1 MTDITSMNISLDLL
15 KKLREETQ
23 SGVSDCR
30 QALEDTD
37 GNFDKAKKLL
47 LERGI
52 EKAAKKEG
60 KETSQGIV
68 EAYVHQ
74 GKVGVL
80 VELRCETDFVART
93 DEFKNLAHEIA
104 LQVCSMNPKNV
115 QELLKEPYIRDPKL
129 LIEELVKQT
138 VAKVGENIAVAR
150 FTRIAL
156 GE

>member
-1 MTDITSMNISLDLL
+1 MTDITNMNISLDLL
-15 KKLREETQ
+15 KKLRNET
-23 SGVSDCR
+23 SAGVSDCR
-30 QALEDTD
+30 QALEDAKGD
-37 GNFDKAKKLL
+37 YDRAKKLL
-47 LERGI
+47 MERGL

-68 EAYVHQ
+68 ESYVHQ

-104 LQVCSMNPKNV
+104 LQICSMNPKDV
-115 QELLKEPYIRDPKL
+115 AGLLAEPYIRDPKL
-129 LIEELVKQT
+129 TIIELIKQT
-138 VAKVGENIAVAR
+138 IAKVGENITVAR
-150 FTRIAL
+150 FTRISL

>member
-1 MTDITSMNISLDLL
+1 MQISLDLL
-15 KKLREETQ
+15 KKLRSETQ
-23 SGVSDCR
+23 AGVSDCR
-30 QALEDTD
+30 NALEDTGGD
-37 GNFDKAKKLL
+37 FDKAKELL
-47 LERGI
+47 MKRTL

-93 DEFKNLAHEIA
+93 DEFKNLAHEVA
-104 LQVCSMNPKNV
+104 LQVCSMNPKNMT
-115 QELLKEPYIRDPKL
+115 ELLKEPYIRDPKL
-129 LIEELVKQT
+129 TIIELMKQT
-138 VAKVGENIAVAR
+138 IAKVGENITVSQIHR
-150 FTRIAL
+150 MAL